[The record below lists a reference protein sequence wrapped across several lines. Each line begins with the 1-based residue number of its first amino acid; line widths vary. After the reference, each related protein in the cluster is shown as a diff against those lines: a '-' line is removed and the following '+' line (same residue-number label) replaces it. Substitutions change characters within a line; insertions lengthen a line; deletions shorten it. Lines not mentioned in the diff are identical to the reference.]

1 MHNRKR
7 NMHYY
12 IKKCQFWFHVH
23 FQVTR
28 YIQFNLECCK
38 MKYPK
43 PLTVSMMH
51 YKVKLLYRMIHQA
64 MNIYDFWK
72 FHEHAAVSAKF
83 QSAAM
88 ASVSR
93 HLEQQQ
99 GATSSRSF
107 WRSEGQPVTD
117 FSTTP
122 AFVLYLSLLF
132 CNCHSKHFTNRS
144 SSNHESERITAEL
157 LFYLS
162 VLCLNKT
169 QVYIYLIKNT
179 V

>member
-1 MHNRKR
+1 
-7 NMHYY
+7 
-12 IKKCQFWFHVH
+12 
-23 FQVTR
+23 
-28 YIQFNLECCK
+28 

-51 YKVKLLYRMIHQA
+51 YKVQLLYRMIHQA

-72 FHEHAAVSAKF
+72 FHEHAAASAKF

-88 ASVSR
+88 ASVSG

-144 SSNHESERITAEL
+144 L
-157 LFYLS
+157 LFQPW
-162 VLCLNKT
+162 KW
-169 QVYIYLIKNT
+169 KNHSWT
-179 V
+179 PFLFVCIVFKQNTSLHLFDQKYSIDQ